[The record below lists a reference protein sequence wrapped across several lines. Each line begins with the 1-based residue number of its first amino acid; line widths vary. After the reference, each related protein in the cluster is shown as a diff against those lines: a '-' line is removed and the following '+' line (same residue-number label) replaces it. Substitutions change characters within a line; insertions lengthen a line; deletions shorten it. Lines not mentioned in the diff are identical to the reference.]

1 MEIPEIQYR
10 PEAPSAK
17 FAPVQQVDV
26 TAAMQDNQN
35 RAIQDMNRRLQQMD
49 RNAAVELQ
57 NVRDQ
62 AFPVEK
68 LAQFSKTLE
77 GFVQDRIDKK
87 KKDDIAEGAMLAFT
101 EGVPSDPVFDE
112 NEKQIDKAGSVISK
126 RADAYERQTGDI
138 ETAER
143 VRNLTGWKKYGYA
156 KAQMEMAGKSFG
168 AFVSTNKSNEAFS
181 VNVGGQ
187 LYTLASAPNQAIRQA
202 VTAKM
207 ATAYMQP
214 YSGMNK
220 SFLSKYLYPG
230 MQIGMQQ
237 ALAETG
243 AAHAKLMRANRLD
256 AALTA
261 FRGDPT
267 PTSMMEL
274 DNILRNDGYDNRT
287 IRANLI
293 SEMIK
298 VESDDK
304 FQALLEQTYGPNGK
318 QFQEQYP
325 LEVAEL
331 RIKRQEFL
339 QRDVQEREIA
349 RQTQDREDLE
359 EAKQL
364 VASDI
369 AKDGEL
375 NANPEKL
382 EEFAQQARLSG
393 SVKTAEYWES
403 QIANTAAMQKSADLK
418 KQYEMQIMAGV
429 VPSINEIRQNPGLS
443 IEHKQ
448 ALLSTAQAS
457 GQAAPAS
464 VQSDAHEK
472 EIQDSIR
479 QRGKWTRAAANDP
492 GVGHMESKALSQYKA
507 VYNRELESGKTPE
520 QAAQAAI
527 SDFRAEFSKE
537 DNGAYALIKP
547 GSPEAKDNPSRIGK
561 YAGYDPTGVSS
572 TVPSAISQVDD
583 KLRYADV
590 NTVLNTYPDL
600 FQGEE
605 KILNDLLFSFN
616 TTGMVG
622 TIPPVYYQLQQRYG
636 GNVSIMDLVNKRLE
650 ANGLEPLPK
659 ELNQIL
665 KPIEGV
671 FDDETYKYV
680 SYKPNTTRTDIALIN
695 SGEEP
700 VYSTT
705 LPTNVASDIEFQQ
718 EVSAVAGR
726 LGISEADLMAVM
738 SFETGGTFDPSVINA
753 AGSGARGLIQFM
765 PSTARGLGTT
775 TEALAQMSRVEQMQY
790 VEKYLSNKNLRGKG
804 LSDIYMG
811 VLFPAAVGQPDD
823 FVLFGNGAT
832 TRGYGAGSKAYA
844 QNKGL
849 DSNGD
854 GSVTKAEAAAKVM
867 QHRNPNPWRRP
878 NNMVNGLQ

>member
-10 PEAPSAK
+10 PETPSAK
-17 FAPVQQVDV
+17 FAPVQQADV
-26 TAAMQDNQN
+26 TGAMQDNQN
-35 RAIQDMNRRLQQMD
+35 RAIQDMNQGLQQMD
-49 RNAAVELQ
+49 RNAAVYLQ
-57 NVRDQ
+57 NLRDQ

-68 LAQFSKTLE
+68 LAQFSKTIQ
-77 GFVQDRIDKK
+77 GFMQDRIDKK
-87 KKDDIAEGAMLAFT
+87 KKDDENEGAMLAFT

-112 NEKQIDKAGSVISK
+112 NEKQIDKTGAAINM
-126 RADAYERQTGDI
+126 RADIYERRTGDI

-156 KAQMEMAGKSFG
+156 KAKMLMAGKSFG

-220 SFLSKYLYPG
+220 SFLGKYLYPG

-243 AAHAKLMRANRLD
+243 AEHAALMKANRLD

-261 FRGDPT
+261 FRGNPT
-267 PTSMMEL
+267 PAALMEL
-274 DNILRNDGYDNRT
+274 DNTLRNDGYSNKIIRT
-287 IRANLI
+287 NLI
-293 SEMIK
+293 DEMIK

-331 RIKRQEFL
+331 RIERQKFL

-349 RQTQDREDLE
+349 RQTQDREALE
-359 EAKQL
+359 QARQL
-364 VASDI
+364 VADDI

-375 NANPEKL
+375 NANPEKIR
-382 EEFAQQARLSG
+382 EFARQARLAG
-393 SVKTAEYWES
+393 NEKTAEYWES
-403 QIANTAAMQKSADLK
+403 QIANTAAMQQSADLK

-429 VPSINEIRQNPGLS
+429 VPRRDEILQNPGLS
-443 IEHKQ
+443 REHKQ
-448 ALLSTAQAS
+448 ALLNTSQAS
-457 GQAAPAS
+457 GQAAPTS

-479 QRGKWTRAAANDP
+479 QRGKWTRGAANDP
-492 GVGHMESKALSQYKA
+492 GVGHMEFRALSEYKA

-527 SDFRAEFSKE
+527 SNFRAEFSNG

-547 GSPEAKDNPSRIGK
+547 GSPEAKKDPSRVGK
-561 YAGYDPTGVSS
+561 YAGYDATGVSS

-583 KLRYADV
+583 KLRYADA

-636 GNVSIMDLVNKRLE
+636 GGVSIMDLVNKRLE
-650 ANGLEPLPK
+650 ANGLEPLPE
-659 ELNQIL
+659 ELNQVL

-695 SGEEP
+695 SGQGSVYEEASP
-700 VYSTT
+700 AQRLALDTIAKTESGSYGYDAVNQGGSDGGTKTKGFTGRYSQMPTRKYNLPLTQMTLGQILGEQDPRYDT
-705 LPTNVASDIEFQQ
+705 LPNDADFQAAGGIH
-718 EVSAVAGR
+718 AVGR
-726 LGISEADLMAVM
+726 YQIIGSTLKAYVERLNIPLDTVFSPAVQDYIALSILNSQGDGAWVGPDEADR
-738 SFETGGTFDPSVINA
+738 EII
-753 AGSGARGLIQFM
+753 R
-765 PSTARGLGTT
+765 
-775 TEALAQMSRVEQMQY
+775 
-790 VEKYLSNKNLRGKG
+790 RGKTEELG
-804 LSDIYMG
+804 L
-811 VLFPAAVGQPDD
+811 A
-823 FVLFGNGAT
+823 
-832 TRGYGAGSKAYA
+832 
-844 QNKGL
+844 
-849 DSNGD
+849 
-854 GSVTKAEAAAKVM
+854 
-867 QHRNPNPWRRP
+867 PWRRSV
-878 NNMVNGLQ
+878 NMRPGLF